1 MRNNLDMLCPTKK
14 ITLMEGVTYKS
25 VESGVGGVNS
35 HFTFLIEKAWTIFS
49 GYGQQ
54 ILGNKLNLCL
64 YVVMNITRHYGD
76 NFTMYISVR
85 SLCSIPKTNV

>member
-35 HFTFLIEKAWTIFS
+35 HFTFLIEKA
-49 GYGQQ
+49 
-54 ILGNKLNLCL
+54 
-64 YVVMNITRHYGD
+64 
-76 NFTMYISVR
+76 
-85 SLCSIPKTNV
+85 